1 MSHKTLLEALD
12 RVLKDLM
19 GNNLPFGGKTIILG
33 GRFAQLPA
41 GIRKATRAQ
50 IISASFKTSYLWSKF
65 KIMKLK
71 ENMRIQ
77 NNGNHPKL
85 LEFDQWLEKL
95 GDEKLP
101 YIEEHSS
108 SIELPQHLCANID
121 EKKMDGSK
129 ENTFKNSEI

>member
-1 MSHKTLLEALD
+1 M
-12 RVLKDLM
+12 
-19 GNNLPFGGKTIILG
+19 
-33 GRFAQLPA
+33 
-41 GIRKATRAQ
+41 RAQ
-50 IISASFKTSYLWSKF
+50 IISASFKKSYLWSKF

-95 GDEKLP
+95 GDGKVP
-101 YIEEHSS
+101 YIDEHSL

-121 EKKMDGSK
+121 EKKKDHSK
-129 ENTFKNSEI
+129 ENAINFGKTSNNLSLKCFVSEQVV